1 MINRVRKMRSDTQ
14 RVLREDYPERKL
26 QLETLPER
34 IAMEKARQTAIRSA
48 SSESMMV
55 KGGGNVR
62 QERDTAAIV
71 EIDRLKA
78 EYNLARREVA
88 LIEKILA
95 TLNETERRCVELMDI
110 NRQQGAADRLAEE
123 LNYDKST
130 VYDIYNTAMDK
141 IARLYWGR

>member
-14 RVLREDYPERKL
+14 RVLREDYNERKL

-78 EYNLARREVA
+78 EFNLARREVA

-95 TLNETERRCVELMDI
+95 TLTETERRCVELMDI

-123 LNYDKST
+123 LNYDKSM
-130 VYDIYNTAMDK
+130 VYDIYNTALDK

>member
-14 RVLREDYPERKL
+14 RVLREDYNERKL

-78 EYNLARREVA
+78 EFNLARREVA

-95 TLNETERRCVELMDI
+95 TLTETERRCVELMDL

-123 LNYDKST
+123 LNYDKSM
-130 VYDIYNTAMDK
+130 VYDIYNTALDK

>member
-14 RVLREDYPERKL
+14 RVLREDYNERKL

-34 IAMEKARQTAIRSA
+34 IATEKARQTSIRSA
-48 SSESMMV
+48 SSGSMMV

-95 TLNETERRCVELMDI
+95 TLNETERRCVELMGI

-130 VYDIYNTAMDK
+130 VYDIYNTALDK

>member
-14 RVLREDYPERKL
+14 RILREDYNERKL

-48 SSESMMV
+48 SSESMMI

-130 VYDIYNTAMDK
+130 VYDIYNTALDK

>member
-14 RVLREDYPERKL
+14 RILREDYNERKL

-130 VYDIYNTAMDK
+130 VYDIYNTALDK

>member
-14 RVLREDYPERKL
+14 RILREDYNERKL

-34 IAMEKARQTAIRSA
+34 IAMEKARQTSIRTA

-88 LIEKILA
+88 LIDKILA
-95 TLNETERRCVELMDI
+95 TLNETERRCVELMDL
-110 NRQQGAADRLAEE
+110 NRQQGAADRLSEE
-123 LNYDKST
+123 LNYDKSM
-130 VYDIYNTAMDK
+130 VYDIYNTALDK

>member
-14 RVLREDYPERKL
+14 RVLREDYNERKL

-34 IAMEKARQTAIRSA
+34 IAMEKARQTSIRSA

-78 EYNLARREVA
+78 ELAVAKREVA
-88 LIEKILA
+88 LIDKILA
-95 TLNETERRCVELMDI
+95 TLSEKERRCVELMDL

-123 LNYDKST
+123 LSYDKSM
-130 VYDIYNTAMDK
+130 VYDIYNTALDK

>member
-14 RVLREDYPERKL
+14 RVLREDYNERKL

-34 IAMEKARQTAIRSA
+34 IATEKARQTSIRSV

-55 KGGGNVR
+55 KDGGNVR
-62 QERDTAAIV
+62 QERDTASIV

-78 EYNLARREVA
+78 ELAVARREVA
-88 LIEKILA
+88 LIDKILG
-95 TLNETERRCVELMDI
+95 TLTETERRCVELMDL
-110 NRQQGAADRLAEE
+110 NRQQGAADRLSDE
-123 LNYDKST
+123 LSYDKSM
-130 VYDIYNTAMDK
+130 VYDIYNTALDK